1 MIKREVV
8 HPVLGTII
16 YAKNPNSKSVRVSVR
31 TGRGL
36 LVSLPTYCTYSS
48 AEAFVEQNC
57 GRIAEML
64 KKVEQRINARKSVQP
79 ADDSVPK
86 EVILKDTAKRAR
98 ATLPKI
104 LAELSEK
111 MNRSIRITDKRGNV
125 VYAPFN
131 YNRLSL
137 KNNVSNWGS
146 CSVKRNINLNIN
158 LINLPEHLIR
168 YVILHELCHL
178 VYMNHGA
185 QFHALLDSVCGGR
198 EKELST
204 QLRAYTLRD

>member
-8 HPVLGTII
+8 HPVLGKII

-31 TGRGL
+31 AGRGL

-57 GRIAEML
+57 GQIAEML
-64 KKVEQRINARKSVQP
+64 HKVEQRINARKSVQP
-79 ADDSVPK
+79 ADGAVPK
-86 EVILKDTAKRAR
+86 EALLKETAKRAR
-98 ATLPKI
+98 ATLPKL
-104 LAELSEK
+104 LAELAEK
-111 MNRSIRITDKRGNV
+111 MNRNIKITDKRGNV
-125 VYAPFN
+125 VETPFN
-131 YNRLSL
+131 YNRLFL

-185 QFHALLDSVCGGR
+185 QFHALLNSVCGGK
-198 EKELST
+198 EKELSK
-204 QLRAYTLRD
+204 QLKTYTLRD

>member
-8 HPVLGTII
+8 HPVLGKII

-31 TGRGL
+31 AGRGL

-64 KKVEQRINARKSVQP
+64 HKVEQRINARKSVQP
-79 ADDSVPK
+79 ADGAVPK
-86 EVILKDTAKRAR
+86 EALLKETAKRAR
-98 ATLPKI
+98 ATLPKL

-111 MNRSIRITDKRGNV
+111 MNRSIKITDKRGNIV
-125 VYAPFN
+125 ETPFN
-131 YNRLSL
+131 YNRLFL

-185 QFHALLDSVCGGR
+185 QFHSLLNSVCGGK
-198 EKELST
+198 EKKLSK
-204 QLRAYTLRD
+204 QLKAYTLRD

>member
-8 HPVLGTII
+8 HPVLGKII

-31 TGRGL
+31 AGRGL

-48 AEAFVEQNC
+48 AETFVEQNC
-57 GRIAEML
+57 GRITEML
-64 KKVEQRINARKSVQP
+64 RKVEQRINARKSVQP
-79 ADDSVPK
+79 ADGAVPK
-86 EVILKDTAKRAR
+86 ETLLKETAKRAR
-98 ATLPKI
+98 ATLPKL

-111 MNRSIRITDKRGNV
+111 MNRSIKITDKRGNV
-125 VYAPFN
+125 VETPFN
-131 YNRLSL
+131 YNRLFL

-158 LINLPEHLIR
+158 LVNLPEHLIR

-185 QFHALLDSVCGGR
+185 QFHSLLNSVCGGR
-198 EKELST
+198 EKELSK
-204 QLRAYTLRD
+204 QLKVYTLRD